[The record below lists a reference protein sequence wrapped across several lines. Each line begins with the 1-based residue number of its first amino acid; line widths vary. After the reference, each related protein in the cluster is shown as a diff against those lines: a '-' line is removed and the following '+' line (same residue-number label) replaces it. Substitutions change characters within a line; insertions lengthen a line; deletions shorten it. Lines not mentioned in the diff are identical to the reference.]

1 MKIRKATGKD
11 IPALLPLWRD
21 FCFHHEMLDPE
32 HSQKVTNCEKEMAK
46 MFKKQMSK
54 TNVRIFVAEDG
65 KGEHKEL
72 VGYIYGWIKENA
84 PVYKIKKLGYVS
96 NLYVRSEYRGV
107 KVSTKLNDAMYKFF
121 KKNKVKYAEVK
132 VLSRNRQTVKIYEN
146 WGFEELH
153 KVMRR
158 KL

>member
-1 MKIRKATGKD
+1 MVKRE
-11 IPALLPLWRD
+11 R
-21 FCFHHEMLDPE
+21 C
-32 HSQKVTNCEKEMAK
+32 
-46 MFKKQMSK
+46 
-54 TNVRIFVAEDG
+54 
-65 KGEHKEL
+65 
-72 VGYIYGWIKENA
+72 
-84 PVYKIKKLGYVS
+84 
-96 NLYVRSEYRGV
+96 RGI
-107 KVSTKLNDAMYKFF
+107 KVSTKLNNALYKFF